1 VKINVKAN
9 LAPVLLQINTVK
21 RQLPFVAARALTVT
35 AQAARTRAITEMEQR
50 FDRPKPYTTR
60 QAMQVRKASKE
71 SLTAE
76 VGIGV
81 EYDAP
86 SKGTP
91 YEKVL
96 AHHFAGGQRRFTKFE
111 GALRRAG
118 LIGSGEI
125 VVPGGAAPL
134 DPFGNLSQGTIVKLM
149 SVLRLFTEQGYSANE
164 TSQGKAKR
172 EKVRQRRRK
181 GGGFDYEVKTS
192 NGKKVR
198 RNYVEIGGKVY
209 FVSKGPGGGS
219 GWQGGTWHS
228 GRRQHLAAGI
238 WEKTGIHGV
247 DVKPLVMFVRAG
259 SYAQRFDLKAIV
271 DDVFTSDWNRNFNES
286 FRSAMVSAR

>member
-1 VKINVKAN
+1 MKINVKAN
-9 LAPVLLQINTVK
+9 LAPVLLKINTVK
-21 RQLPFVAARALTVT
+21 RQLPFVAAYALTVT
-35 AQAARTRAITEMEQR
+35 AQRARGAVSVAMKLS
-50 FDRPKPYTTR
+50 FDRPKPYTSQ
-60 QAMQVRKASKE
+60 QAIQVRKATKQ

-76 VGIGV
+76 VGVGV

-198 RNYVEIGGKVY
+198 RNFVEIGGKVY
-209 FVSKGPGGGS
+209 FVSKGPG
-219 GWQGGTWHS
+219 GGTWHS

-271 DDVFTSDWNRNFNES
+271 DDVFASDWNRNFNES
-286 FRSAMVSAR
+286 FRSAMESAR

>member
-76 VGIGV
+76 LGIGV

-181 GGGFDYEVKTS
+181 GGGFDYEVRTS

-209 FVSKGPGGGS
+209 FVSRGRGHWFGRGA
-219 GWQGGTWHS
+219 WRS
-228 GRRQHLAAGI
+228 GRSQNLPAGI

-271 DDVFTSDWNRNFNES
+271 DDVFASNWNRNFNES